1 MAAPRPGTRGA
12 FGGRSRTAAAVARSL
27 SNRLFAACVTVIGV
41 LVVSAI
47 ALYLLESGNPEVT
60 GPVSGFSYV
69 TRAMIEG
76 STPWPLT
83 TRGGRV
89 VHEVVLITGRSVV
102 ALATGA
108 VASKLVE
115 IVIRRGAGMDQ
126 AKVRDHIVI
135 CGWSSKG
142 SEILR
147 ELHAKEM
154 VDTTPVAVLAP
165 LPASPTK
172 DPLAIFVQGNP
183 TAEEDLRRAG
193 IEHAQTAII
202 LADDSRIAD
211 ADDVDARTLLV
222 TLAVEA
228 VNADCYT
235 CVEVIRSQN
244 RQHFQRTRA
253 NELVVSAELTGA
265 LVASSA
271 KTHGMSGLI
280 GDLITHPEGSEFYAV
295 GVPAS
300 LVGVEFGEAVGRIKR
315 SNDHLLVGVGTEQ
328 DPKFRINPPA
338 NFILEPGTRLVLVA
352 DRPPVLT

>member
-1 MAAPRPGTRGA
+1 MARRRLGPRPVV
-12 FGGRSRTAAAVARSL
+12 GGRTRTAAAVARSL
-27 SNRLFAACVTVIGV
+27 SNRLFAACVTVFAV
-41 LVVSAI
+41 LVVSAV
-47 ALYLLESGNPEVT
+47 ALWLLEGDNPEVT
-60 GPVSGFSYV
+60 GPVSGFAYV
-69 TRAMIEG
+69 ARAMIEG

-83 TRGGRV
+83 TRGGRI

-108 VASKLVE
+108 IASKLVE
-115 IVIRRGAGMDQ
+115 VVIRRGAGMDR
-126 AKVRDHIVI
+126 ARVRDHIVI

-154 VDTTPVAVLAP
+154 VDTTPVVVLAP
-165 LPASPTK
+165 LPASPTR
-172 DPLAIFVQGNP
+172 DPLTTFVQGNP
-183 TAEEDLRRAG
+183 TAEEDLKRAG
-193 IEHAQTAII
+193 IEHARTAII

-228 VNADCYT
+228 VNSNCYT

-244 RQHFQRTRA
+244 RPHFQRTQA

-265 LVASSA
+265 LLASSA

-280 GDLITHPEGSEFYAV
+280 GDLVTHPHGSEFYALE
-295 GVPAS
+295 VPSS
-300 LVGVEFGEAVGRIKR
+300 LVGIEFAEAVGLVKR
-315 SNDHLLVGVGTEQ
+315 TSECLLVGVGRHE
-328 DPKFRINPPA
+328 DAPFRINPPG
-338 NFILEPGTRLVLVA
+338 NLVLEPGNRLVVVA
-352 DRPPVLT
+352 DRPPVLQ